1 MKKIL
6 LIIPVLFFFQNLT
19 AKAETIVFKNCNSK
33 NYNYEKNDYT
43 LDLKK
48 ELMTREFVYS
58 EESYKKL
65 RLNDIKTKKKNITT
79 KGVAKV
85 DGLIVSEIA
94 GYPAFYTQ
102 LIFNELEKSIK
113 IKTVLNNTEGVSLI
127 SKCQKII
134 KYKKQF

>member
-1 MKKIL
+1 MKKN
-6 LIIPVLFFFQNLT
+6 LIIIPILFLFQNLT
-19 AKAETIVFKNCNSK
+19 AEIIVFKDCSSEQYK
-33 NYNYEKNDYT
+33 YEKNDYI

-48 ELMTREFVYS
+48 ELMTREFIYS

-65 RLNDIKTKKKNITT
+65 RLNDMTTEKENKTK
-79 KGVAKV
+79 KGVAKIN
-85 DGLIVSEIA
+85 GLIVSEIT

-134 KYKKQF
+134 KFKKQA

>member
-1 MKKIL
+1 MKKT
-6 LIIPVLFFFQNLT
+6 LIIIPIFFLFQKLT
-19 AKAETIVFKNCNSK
+19 AEIIIFKNCSGEE
-33 NYNYEKNDYT
+33 YRYEKNDYT
-43 LDLKK
+43 INLKK
-48 ELMTREFVYS
+48 QLVTRDFIYS

-65 RLNDIKTKKKNITT
+65 RLNDITIKKENKTT

-85 DGLIVSEIA
+85 DNLIVSEIS

-102 LIFNELEKSIK
+102 LIFDDLEKSIR

-134 KYKKQF
+134 KYKKQI

>member
-6 LIIPVLFFFQNLT
+6 LIISVLFFFQNLM
-19 AKAETIVFKNCNSK
+19 AEIIVFKDCGSEQYK
-33 NYNYEKNDYT
+33 YEKNDYT
-43 LDLKK
+43 IDLKK
-48 ELMTREFVYS
+48 EMMTREFIYS

-65 RLNDIKTKKKNITT
+65 RLNDMTVKKGNKTT

-85 DGLIVSEIA
+85 DGLIVSEIS

-102 LIFNELEKSIK
+102 LIFDELEKSIK

-134 KYKKQF
+134 KFKKQV

>member
-1 MKKIL
+1 MKKN
-6 LIIPVLFFFQNLT
+6 LIIIPILFLFQNLT
-19 AKAETIVFKNCNSK
+19 AEIIVFKDCSSEQYK
-33 NYNYEKNDYT
+33 YEKNDYS

-48 ELMTREFVYS
+48 ELMTREFIYS

-65 RLNDIKTKKKNITT
+65 RLNDMTTEKENKTK
-79 KGVAKV
+79 KGVAKIN
-85 DGLIVSEIA
+85 GLIVSEIT

-102 LIFNELEKSIK
+102 LIFNELEKTIK

-134 KYKKQF
+134 KFKKQA

>member
-1 MKKIL
+1 MKKAL
-6 LIIPVLFFFQNLT
+6 LIIPVLFFFQKLT
-19 AKAETIVFKNCNSK
+19 AEIIVFKDCNSDQYK
-33 NYNYEKNDYT
+33 YEKNDYT
-43 LDLKK
+43 LDLNN

-65 RLNDIKTKKKNITT
+65 RLNDIAIKKKNKTV
-79 KGVAKV
+79 KGVSKI

-102 LIFNELEKSIK
+102 LIFDELDKSIK

-127 SKCQKII
+127 STCQEII
-134 KYKKQF
+134 KYKKQV

>member
-6 LIIPVLFFFQNLT
+6 IIIPILFLFQKL
-19 AKAETIVFKNCNSK
+19 AAEIIVFKDCSSED
-33 NYNYEKNDYT
+33 YRYEKNDYT
-43 LDLKK
+43 INLKK
-48 ELMTREFVYS
+48 QLVTREFIYS

-65 RLNDIKTKKKNITT
+65 RLNDMTIKKKNKTT

-85 DGLIVSEIA
+85 DSLIVSEIS

-102 LIFNELEKSIK
+102 LIFDDLEKSIR

-134 KYKKQF
+134 KFKKQA

>member
-6 LIIPVLFFFQNLT
+6 LTILLLFFFQSLT
-19 AKAETIVFKNCNSK
+19 AEIIVFKDCSSEQ
-33 NYNYEKNDYT
+33 YIYEKNDYI
-43 LDLKK
+43 LDLEK
-48 ELMTREFVYS
+48 ELMTREFIYS
-58 EESYKKL
+58 NDSYKKL
-65 RLNDIKTKKKNITT
+65 RLNDITIKKDNTTT
-79 KGVAKV
+79 KGIAKI

-134 KYKKQF
+134 KYKKQA